1 MNYMTKINVYL
12 PAGMAAQLHDLADQ
26 WEVSTSLVAR
36 AVLEDFLVHRE
47 REVAILGPQ
56 MGSLIDTRTDAQR
69 EAAERAIQSMLAVDL
84 ELVAEQM
91 THPPQTC

>member
-1 MNYMTKINVYL
+1 MNYMAKVSVYIPEKTL
-12 PAGMAAQLHDLADQ
+12 EHLRDIVES
-26 WEVSTSLVAR
+26 WETSISLLAR

-69 EAAERAIQSMLAVDL
+69 EAAERVIQGMLAVDL

-91 THPPQTC
+91 THPPQTR

>member
-69 EAAERAIQSMLAVDL
+69 EAAERAIQSMMQTDL
-84 ELVAEQM
+84 EAIARQLGG
-91 THPPQTC
+91 